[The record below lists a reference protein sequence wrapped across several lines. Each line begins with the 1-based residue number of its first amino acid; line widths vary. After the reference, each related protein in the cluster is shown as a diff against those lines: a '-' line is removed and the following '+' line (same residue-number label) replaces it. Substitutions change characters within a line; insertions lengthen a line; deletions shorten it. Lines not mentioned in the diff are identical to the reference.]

1 MYTGSLLP
9 KYRGASP
16 IQQSVLN
23 GDIKTGITTMYMEE
37 QMDTGN
43 IIEQEEM
50 LIERTDTSKTM
61 FEKLAILGAKI
72 LVSTL
77 KKIEENNGNIISIK
91 QNDDDATYT
100 SMITKEMAIIDFNK
114 SFEEIVDFAEL
125 SEFID
130 VPLKNFSSGMVAR
143 LGFAIST
150 IVKPDILIVDEIL
163 SVGDFKFQEKSLN
176 KIKSMMKDGVTVLMV
191 SHSLDQIEKMC
202 NRVVWLENGSI
213 KKIGLTKEICSEY
226 KNS

>member
-61 FEKLAILGAKI
+61 FEKLAILGAKT

-100 SMITKEMAIIDFNK
+100 SMITKGMAIIDFNK
-114 SFEEIVDFAEL
+114 SFEEIYNKIRGLNDFL
-125 SEFID
+125 
-130 VPLKNFSSGMVAR
+130 VAR
-143 LGFAIST
+143 IIINNKIYKIWKAEDKIYTL
-150 IVKPDILIVDEIL
+150 DEIKQNYKVYL
-163 SVGDFKFQEKSLN
+163 LFVCLVVISLLGAFL
-176 KIKSMMKDGVTVLMV
+176 KIKLKIEASKGFLYMILFVIVMNLYFVFGNPLVLKV
-191 SHSLDQIEKMC
+191 
-202 NRVVWLENGSI
+202 
-213 KKIGLTKEICSEY
+213 KE
-226 KNS
+226 

>member
-61 FEKLAILGAKI
+61 FEKLAILSAKI

-77 KKIEENNGNIISIK
+77 KKIEENNGNIILF
-91 QNDDDATYT
+91 T
-100 SMITKEMAIIDFNK
+100 FN
-114 SFEEIVDFAEL
+114 SL
-125 SEFID
+125 
-130 VPLKNFSSGMVAR
+130 VPLFS
-143 LGFAIST
+143 
-150 IVKPDILIVDEIL
+150 
-163 SVGDFKFQEKSLN
+163 
-176 KIKSMMKDGVTVLMV
+176 
-191 SHSLDQIEKMC
+191 IE
-202 NRVVWLENGSI
+202 
-213 KKIGLTKEICSEY
+213 
-226 KNS
+226 

>member
-1 MYTGSLLP
+1 MYIGSLLP

-43 IIEQEEM
+43 IIQQEEM

-114 SFEEIVDFAEL
+114 NFEEIYNKIRGLNDFL
-125 SEFID
+125 
-130 VPLKNFSSGMVAR
+130 VAR
-143 LGFAIST
+143 I
-150 IVKPDILIVDEIL
+150 IIN
-163 SVGDFKFQEKSLN
+163 N
-176 KIKSMMKDGVTVLMV
+176 KIYKIWKAEDKIYTLDKIKQNYNNFETLKREDSLGNELEIVIIKDKKNKKL
-191 SHSLDQIEKMC
+191 LFKC
-202 NRVVWLENGSI
+202 NDRI
-213 KKIGLTKEICSEY
+213 Y
-226 KNS
+226 

>member
-1 MYTGSLLP
+1 MYTGSILP

-16 IQQSVLN
+16 IQQAVLN
-23 GDIKTGITTMYMEE
+23 GDSKTGITTMYMEE
-37 QMDTGN
+37 KMDTGN

-61 FEKLAILGAKI
+61 FEKLAILGAKT

-114 SFEEIVDFAEL
+114 SFEEIYNKIRGLNDFL
-125 SEFID
+125 
-130 VPLKNFSSGMVAR
+130 VAR
-143 LGFAIST
+143 IIINNKIYKIWKSEDKIYTL
-150 IVKPDILIVDEIL
+150 DEIKQNYNSFETIKREDSL
-163 SVGDFKFQEKSLN
+163 GNELEIVIIKDKKNKKLLFK
-176 KIKSMMKDGVTVLMV
+176 
-191 SHSLDQIEKMC
+191 C
-202 NRVVWLENGSI
+202 NDRI
-213 KKIGLTKEICSEY
+213 Y
-226 KNS
+226 